1 MQIIHLVHNALHAVL
16 KHLPSALRSS
26 HRVLFASLGFLAAT
40 SGHAA
45 DPELL
50 SIIGKQIEQHQV
62 VRADFSQA
70 KQMAALKRP
79 LLTHGK
85 LVYSS
90 RHGVLWQI
98 ERPYRVSYLLGET
111 KIIEI
116 SADGSRKERGVRD
129 IPGLAQVGRVFRA
142 MLGADTNALQAHF
155 DATVTGSA
163 QQWNIVLQPKQAQV
177 QQFLK
182 QLQLSGGQFVEQI
195 DIAETSGDLTNITFS
210 NSIAA
215 AAPSASEQQ
224 LLDSLQAK

>member
-1 MQIIHLVHNALHAVL
+1 MNTAQAWLNVILASAVAWL
-16 KHLPSALRSS
+16 
-26 HRVLFASLGFLAAT
+26 AT
-40 SGHAA
+40 SILTIPSSQAA
-45 DPELL
+45 DAELL
-50 SIIGKQIEQHQV
+50 SAIGKQIEQHQV
-62 VRADFSQA
+62 VRADFTQT
-70 KQMAALKRP
+70 KQMASLKRP

-142 MLGADTNALQAHF
+142 MLGANTQALKDHF
-155 DATVTGSA
+155 DATVTGTP

-177 QQFLK
+177 QQFLQ
-182 QLQLSGGQFVEQI
+182 QLKLNGNQFVEQI
-195 DIAETSGDLTNITFS
+195 EIAETSGDLTQIKFS
-210 NSIAA
+210 NSTAS
-215 AAPSASEQQ
+215 APSALEQQ
-224 LLDSLQAK
+224 LLDSL